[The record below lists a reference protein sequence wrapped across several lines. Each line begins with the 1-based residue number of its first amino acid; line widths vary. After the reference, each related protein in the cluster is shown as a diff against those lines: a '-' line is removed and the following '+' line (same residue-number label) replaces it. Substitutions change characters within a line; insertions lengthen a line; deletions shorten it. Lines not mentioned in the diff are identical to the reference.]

1 MTDEHDLGSFDE
13 DDGQTTFASVTED
26 VDRIDTNVNGLFAK
40 VAEMQERIDD
50 LEEEVETL
58 RRKTEADVIDEAT
71 PTSAPSR

>member
-1 MTDEHDLGSFDE
+1 MTDEQDIGSFDE
-13 DDGQTTFASVTED
+13 DDGQTTFADVTDD

-40 VAEMQERIDD
+40 VAEMQERIDE

-58 RRKTEADVIDEAT
+58 RRRTDTDVIDEAT